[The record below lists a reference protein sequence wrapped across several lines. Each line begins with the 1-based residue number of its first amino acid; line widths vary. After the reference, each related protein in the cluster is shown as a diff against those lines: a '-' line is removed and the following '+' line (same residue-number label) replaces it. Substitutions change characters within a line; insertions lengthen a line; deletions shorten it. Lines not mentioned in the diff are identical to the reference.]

1 MGVAY
6 FDPFI
11 QGKSWV
17 YRIQLPHPSLKGSM
31 EISMTLGSQVSFI
44 FLLLLF
50 SLRRLFT
57 SEGTTG
63 LEYILFV
70 YDCLK

>member
-6 FDPFI
+6 FDSYM

-17 YRIQLPHPSLKGSM
+17 YRIQLPHPTIRGNM
-31 EISMTLGSQVSFI
+31 EILMTLGSQVSFT

-50 SLRRLFT
+50 SLWRLFRG
-57 SEGTTG
+57 EGTTG
-63 LEYILFV
+63 LGDILFV
-70 YDCLK
+70 YDVLK

>member
-17 YRIQLPHPSLKGSM
+17 YRIHLPHPSLKGSM
-31 EISMTLGSQVSFI
+31 EISMTLRSQVSLI

-50 SLRRLFT
+50 SLQRLFT
-57 SEGTTG
+57 GEGTTG